1 MPPPLRVFVAPGC
14 AGCARALEL
23 AAFVGR
29 RRPTHSVEVVDL
41 TDPRARVP
49 DSVVGTPAFLI
60 GDRLFSLGNPDPERL
75 LTEIDHINEA
85 TG

>member
-23 AAFVGR
+23 AAFVVR
-29 RRPTHSVEVVDL
+29 RRPTHTVEIVDL
-41 TDPRARVP
+41 SDPRTRVP
-49 DSVVGTPAFLI
+49 ETVVGTPAFLI
-60 GDRLFSLGNPDPERL
+60 GDRLFSLGNPAPERL
-75 LTEIDHINEA
+75 LAEIDRVAGA